1 MKNDKPGDHKA
12 RTYSVPQAGQ
22 MAGLSRNSSYAAAE
36 RGEIP
41 TISFGRLLRVPAAAW
56 DRILQEGSQLCRRIP
71 LWGRAS
77 PLFGRL
83 FLRCHGSSW
92 QKQLS

>member
-1 MKNDKPGDHKA
+1 VKNDKAGDDKA

-41 TISFGRLLRVPAAAW
+41 TMSFGRLLRVPAAAW
-56 DRILQEGSQLCRRIP
+56 DRILSEGRPPKSGGPTCNLP
-71 LWGRAS
+71 
-77 PLFGRL
+77 
-83 FLRCHGSSW
+83 HG
-92 QKQLS
+92 

>member
-1 MKNDKPGDHKA
+1 
-12 RTYSVPQAGQ
+12 

-56 DRILQEGSQLCRRIP
+56 DRILQEGRPSPEQVSRDLPRR
-71 LWGRAS
+71 
-77 PLFGRL
+77 
-83 FLRCHGSSW
+83 
-92 QKQLS
+92 